1 MHIGGIDW
9 QALQKT
15 QRQWSPLQREQNLH
29 RLKLAAPLAPP
40 VNLLHIWMFWER
52 PTQSANE
59 ALWVQGIIFAHAAM
73 LLFFGLLALATWWLD
88 RRPHLTRSRQACIT
102 VGILGTLG
110 FAALIS
116 SIDQLVT
123 SNITPLLVGCTLVA
137 LVFLHRPLPA
147 LLLFSTTLGLFIWAI
162 GQTQS
167 DPALLL
173 SNRVN
178 GLSICAIALTLA
190 WLQWRNFVQIH
201 TQQQRLEAQQQLLEQ
216 QNARLSYLAE
226 HDPLSGLLN
235 RRAFGEIV
243 AHELL
248 RAERNQQPL
257 CLLMLDLDHFKQ
269 INDQHGHPLGDR
281 VIRQTATLLASQV
294 RASDSLARI
303 GGEEFVLLLP
313 ECDLQQGLQIAE
325 LLRQSVEQQLRQFDG
340 LELALTVSIGLV
352 AVPVGQACSY
362 ERLYAASDR
371 ALYQAKHNG
380 RNRVEGL
387 LLD

>member
-1 MHIGGIDW
+1 MRIGGIDW
-9 QALQKT
+9 QALQRT
-15 QRQWSPLQREQNLH
+15 QRQWSSLQLEQNLH
-29 RLKLAAPLAPP
+29 RLKLAAPIAPP
-40 VNLLHIWMFWER
+40 VNLLHIWMFWGR
-52 PTQSANE
+52 PAQSANE

-73 LLFFGLLALATWWLD
+73 LLFFALLALATWWLN
-88 RRPHLTRSRQACIT
+88 RHPHLVRLRRACIT

-137 LVFLHRPLPA
+137 LVFLHRPLSA

-178 GLSICAIALTLA
+178 GLSICAIAMALA
-190 WLQWRNFVQIH
+190 WSQWHHFVQIH

-248 RAERNQQPL
+248 RAERNQQPM

-325 LLRQSVEQQLRQFDG
+325 LLRQSVEQQLRQFEG
-340 LELALTVSIGLV
+340 QELALTVSIGLV
-352 AVPVGQACSY
+352 AVPIGQACSY

-380 RNRVEGL
+380 RNQVVGA

>member
-1 MHIGGIDW
+1 
-9 QALQKT
+9 
-15 QRQWSPLQREQNLH
+15 
-29 RLKLAAPLAPP
+29 
-40 VNLLHIWMFWER
+40 
-52 PTQSANE
+52 
-59 ALWVQGIIFAHAAM
+59 M

-88 RRPHLTRSRQACIT
+88 RRPHLVRLRQACIT

-178 GLSICAIALTLA
+178 GLSICAIAVALA

-201 TQQQRLEAQQQLLEQ
+201 TQQQRLQAQQQLLEQ
-216 QNARLSYLAE
+216 QNSRLSYLAE
-226 HDPLSGLLN
+226 HDSLSGLLN

-269 INDQHGHPLGDR
+269 INDQYGHPLGDR

-313 ECDLQQGLQIAE
+313 ECGLQQGRQIAE
-325 LLRQSVEQQLRQFDG
+325 LLRQSVEQQLRQIDG

-352 AVPVGQACSY
+352 AIPAGQPYSY

-371 ALYQAKHNG
+371 ALYQAKRNG
-380 RNRVEGL
+380 RNQVAVEL
-387 LLD
+387 PA

>member
-1 MHIGGIDW
+1 MRIGGIDW
-9 QALQKT
+9 QALQRT
-15 QRQWSPLQREQNLH
+15 QQQLRPLQLEHNLH
-29 RLKLAAPLAPP
+29 RLLLAACLAPP
-40 VNLLHIWMFWER
+40 VNLLHIWMFWGR
-52 PTQSANE
+52 PTQSADE
-59 ALWVQGIIFAHAAM
+59 ALWVQGIILAHAGM
-73 LLFFGLLALATWWLD
+73 LVFFSVLGLATWWLS
-88 RRPHLTRSRQACIT
+88 RNPERPLLRQTCVNI
-102 VGILGTLG
+102 GILGTLG

-116 SIDQLVT
+116 SLDQLVT
-123 SNITPLLVGCTLVA
+123 SNINPLLVGCTLVA

-147 LLLFSTTLGLFIWAI
+147 LLVFATTLGLFLWGI

-178 GLSICAIALTLA
+178 GLSICAIALALA
-190 WLQWRNFVQIH
+190 WLQWHNFVQIQ

-216 QNARLSYLAE
+216 QNERLSYLAE
-226 HDPLSGLLN
+226 HDPLTGLLN

-269 INDQHGHPLGDR
+269 INDQYGHPVGDS
-281 VIRQTATLLASQV
+281 VIRQTATLLSSQV

-313 ECDLQQGLQIAE
+313 ECDLQQGKEIAE
-325 LLRQSVEQQLRQFDG
+325 LLRQRVEQQLRLVDDRE
-340 LELALTVSIGLV
+340 LELTVSIGLA
-352 AVPVGQACSY
+352 AVPAGQTCSY
-362 ERLYAASDR
+362 ASLYAASDR

-380 RNRVEGL
+380 RNRVEAL
-387 LLD
+387 APD

>member
-1 MHIGGIDW
+1 MRIGGIDW
-9 QALQKT
+9 QALQRT
-15 QRQWSPLQREQNLH
+15 QRQWSSLQLEQNLH
-29 RLKLAAPLAPP
+29 RLKLAAPIAPP
-40 VNLLHIWMFWER
+40 VNLLHIWMFWGR
-52 PTQSANE
+52 PAQSANE

-88 RRPHLTRSRQACIT
+88 RRPHLVRLRQACIT

-178 GLSICAIALTLA
+178 GLSICAIALALA

-281 VIRQTATLLASQV
+281 VIRQTATLLANQV

-325 LLRQSVEQQLRQFDG
+325 LLRQSVEEQLRQFEG
-340 LELALTVSIGLV
+340 QELALTVSIGLV

-371 ALYQAKHNG
+371 TLYQAKHNG
-380 RNRVEGL
+380 RNRVEGA

>member
-1 MHIGGIDW
+1 LHIGGIDW
-9 QALQKT
+9 QTLT
-15 QRQWSPLQREQNLH
+15 QRQWHPVQLEHNLH

-40 VNLLHIWMFWER
+40 VNLLHIWMFWGR
-52 PTQSANE
+52 PAQSANE
-59 ALWVQGIIFAHAAM
+59 ALWLQGIILAHAGM
-73 LLFFGLLALATWWLD
+73 LLFFGLLALAAWWLD
-88 RRPHLTRSRQACIT
+88 RRPQRLRLRQACIT

-116 SIDQLVT
+116 SVDQLVT

-137 LVFLHRPLPA
+137 LVFLHRPLAA
-147 LLLFSTTLGLFIWAI
+147 LLLFATTLGLFIWAI

-178 GLSICAIALTLA
+178 GLSICAIAMALA
-190 WLQWRNFVQIH
+190 WSQWHHFVKIQS
-201 TQQQRLEAQQQLLEQ
+201 QQQRLETQQALLEQ

-243 AHELL
+243 THELL

-269 INDQHGHPLGDR
+269 INDQYGHPLGDR
-281 VIRQTATLLASQV
+281 VIRQTAALLASLV

-313 ECDLQQGLQIAE
+313 DCDLQQGRQVAE
-325 LLRQSVEQQLRQFDG
+325 LLRQNVEQQLRRVDG

-352 AVPVGQACSY
+352 AIAAGQACSY

-371 ALYQAKHNG
+371 ALYQAKHSG
-380 RNRVEGL
+380 RNRVEGVP
-387 LLD
+387 LD

>member
-1 MHIGGIDW
+1 LHIGGIDW

-15 QRQWSPLQREQNLH
+15 HQQLRPLQQEHNLH
-29 RLKLAAPLAPP
+29 RLLLAASLAPP
-40 VNLLHIWMFWER
+40 VNLLHIWMFWGR

-59 ALWVQGIIFAHAAM
+59 ALWLQGIILAHAGM
-73 LLFFGLLALATWWLD
+73 LLFFSLVALGAWWL
-88 RRPHLTRSRQACIT
+88 RRHPERQGLRQACINF
-102 VGILGTLG
+102 GIFGTLG

-116 SIDQLVT
+116 SIDQLVI

-137 LVFLHRPLPA
+137 LIFLHRPVPA
-147 LLLFSTTLGLFIWAI
+147 LLLFASTLGLFTWGISL
-162 GQTQS
+162 TQS

-178 GLSICAIALTLA
+178 GLSICAIALALA
-190 WLQWRNFVQIH
+190 WSQWRHFAKIQS
-201 TQQQRLEAQQQLLEQ
+201 QQQRLETQRQLLEQ

-226 HDPLSGLLN
+226 HDPLTGLLN

-248 RAERNQQPL
+248 RAERNQRPL

-269 INDQHGHPLGDR
+269 INDQHGHPVGDS
-281 VIRQTATLLASQV
+281 VIRQTAMLLSSQV

-303 GGEEFVLLLP
+303 GGEEFILLLP
-313 ECDLQQGLQIAE
+313 ECDMQQGREIAE
-325 LLRQSVEQQLRQFDG
+325 LLRQSLEQQLRIVEG
-340 LELALTVSIGLV
+340 RELGLTVSIGLS
-352 AVPVGQACSY
+352 AVPAGHTTSY
-362 ERLYAASDR
+362 ASLYAASDR

-380 RNRVEGL
+380 RNRVEVQAPA
-387 LLD
+387 

>member
-9 QALQKT
+9 QTWQRT
-15 QRQWSPLQREQNLH
+15 QQQWSPLQREHNLH

-40 VNLLHIWMFWER
+40 VNLLHIWMFWDR
-52 PTQSANE
+52 PAQSANE
-59 ALWVQGIIFAHAAM
+59 ALWLQGIILAHAAM
-73 LLFFGLLALATWWLD
+73 LLFFALLALATWWLD
-88 RRPHLTRSRQACIT
+88 RRPQLVRLRQACVT
-102 VGILGTLG
+102 GGILGTLG

-162 GQTQS
+162 GHTQS

-178 GLSICAIALTLA
+178 GLSICAIALALA

-248 RAERNQQPL
+248 RAERTQQPL

-269 INDQHGHPLGDR
+269 INDQYGHPLGDR
-281 VIRQTATLLASQV
+281 VIRHTATLLASQV

-313 ECDLQQGLQIAE
+313 ECDLQQGRQIAE
-325 LLRQSVEQQLRQFDG
+325 LLRQSVEQQLRQVDG

-352 AVPVGQACSY
+352 AIPAGQANSY
-362 ERLYAASDR
+362 EHLYAASDR

-380 RNRVEGL
+380 RNRVEEL